1 MHLEQLVMF
10 FLGIVLII
18 VGAGLLLWVNLQR
31 RAHAGAMKD
40 GAELFNAFANMFRA
54 LGELLGADPAAK
66 AGGFLVVAGGLLVA
80 GAFLI

>member
-1 MHLEQLVMF
+1 MHLEQAVMF

-40 GAELFNAFANMFRA
+40 GAALANAFANLFKQM
-54 LGELLGADPAAK
+54 GELLGPDPAAK
-66 AGGFLVVAGGLLVA
+66 AGGFLVLVGVLLAAGSFMV
-80 GAFLI
+80 